1 MRDARVIRAA
11 FHSLAVLCVC
21 VGFDSIYAV
30 LALAAPPHQQPAH
43 AKPARAGKANK
54 VAKPTYKHP
63 LELVSKVQG
72 SGWYLPW
79 YKRDPK
85 NPNGKGIPVLI
96 AQAKTGEIV
105 RRNNSPEILMFT
117 VHAKLFQKGIH
128 AADLDA
134 GKIRANQR
142 DERIFG
148 SGGCKVVSLLNPA
161 DTVLTADRIVWDA
174 KKSLFTADGNAHIVR
189 QPKNG
194 GVPVSQEGNTIV
206 FDLVHNTF
214 TVQ

>member
-1 MRDARVIRAA
+1 VRNCRVIRAGLQTIGILFA
-11 FHSLAVLCVC
+11 YGIFSSAPSAPVQ
-21 VGFDSIYAV
+21 
-30 LALAAPPHQQPAH
+30 AAPPHKQPPPGKPAKSAKASNT
-43 AKPARAGKANK
+43 AKPN
-54 VAKPTYKHP
+54 YKHP
-63 LELVSKVQG
+63 LELVGKVQG

-79 YKRDPK
+79 YKRDPR
-85 NPNGKGIPVLI
+85 NPNGKRIPVLI

-105 RRNNSPEILMFT
+105 RRNNEPEIVMYT
-117 VHAKLFQKGIH
+117 VHAKLFQKGVH

-161 DTVLTADRIVWDA
+161 DTVLTADKITWDA
-174 KKSLFTADGNAHIVR
+174 RKSLFTADGNAHIVR

-194 GVPVSQEGNTIV
+194 GVPVSQEGGRIV